1 MKFCQYCG
9 KELEDNQ
16 TCDCQE
22 GAMEAVKESYNTNS
36 YIEAK
41 PGGSI
46 IGCYLTAIVYPLLFI
61 ILAVLLYN
69 WGETSIIGMIAAIIM
84 DIAAAIIIILGGFY
98 FWIIPLPYISF
109 YKVGC
114 LKQYLPTWKKV
125 VFGILSFVLLFG
137 SIGIMFLFYNI

>member
-22 GAMEAVKESYNTNS
+22 GAMEAVKQSYNNTNQAPVS
-36 YIEAK
+36 S
-41 PGGSI
+41 GSMV
-46 IGCYLTAIVYPLLFI
+46 GCYLTAIVYPLLFV
-61 ILAVLLYN
+61 ILAVCLYN
-69 WGETSIIGMIAAIIM
+69 WGETSIIGMLAAIIM
-84 DIAAAIIIILGGFY
+84 DIAAAVIIILGGFY
-98 FWIIPLPYISF
+98 FWIIPLPIISI

-114 LKQYLPTWKKV
+114 LKPYLPTWKKV